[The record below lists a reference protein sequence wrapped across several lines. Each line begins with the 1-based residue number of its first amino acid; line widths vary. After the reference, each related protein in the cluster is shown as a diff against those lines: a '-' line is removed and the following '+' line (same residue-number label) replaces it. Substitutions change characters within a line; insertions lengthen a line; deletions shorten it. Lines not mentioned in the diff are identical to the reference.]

1 LEEAM
6 PPSPSQKAEDL
17 VRQAL
22 NARPE
27 LASLQLNRDAAYKF
41 EHAERD
47 LSLPMVSMLG
57 VGGYIPYIAQLS
69 TTRTAPEYEALA
81 INVQVPIFNGG
92 LFKARREEAHY
103 RALEADQRLRNEAEQ
118 IARDVRMAWAN
129 ATVAY
134 QRIDVT
140 AEMVRQATLAREL
153 AQQRYQLGLSNIVE
167 LTDALLNLT
176 TAQVEDVNAK
186 YDYQSQYA
194 SLEYTIGAL
203 R

>member
-1 LEEAM
+1 
-6 PPSPSQKAEDL
+6 
-17 VRQAL
+17 
-22 NARPE
+22 
-27 LASLQLNRDAAYKF
+27 
-41 EHAERD
+41 
-47 LSLPMVSMLG
+47 
-57 VGGYIPYIAQLS
+57 
-69 TTRTAPEYEALA
+69 
-81 INVQVPIFNGG
+81 
-92 LFKARREEAHY
+92 
-103 RALEADQRLRNEAEQ
+103 
-118 IARDVRMAWAN
+118 
-129 ATVAY
+129 VAY